1 MYLSKLQNVFVQ
13 IEKLYFKIYLT
24 RSPLSLRSLLSSS
37 ASWRRNPSLGRTSR
51 CFRTWDTTMGVVMIV
66 WQIPIYIV
74 PVPDINQ
81 LIWWKRTQNASENET
96 RLNKS
101 LHSSHTVSEH
111 QVGQYLTHVNDE
123 VRKKSKER
131 VFQMTWW
138 GNVLG
143 DVGYSKRM
151 GKRKY

>member
-1 MYLSKLQNVFVQ
+1 M
-13 IEKLYFKIYLT
+13 
-24 RSPLSLRSLLSSS
+24 
-37 ASWRRNPSLGRTSR
+37 
-51 CFRTWDTTMGVVMIV
+51 
-66 WQIPIYIV
+66 
-74 PVPDINQ
+74 
-81 LIWWKRTQNASENET
+81 SENGT
-96 RLNKS
+96 HLHKS

-131 VFQMTWW
+131 VVQMTWK

-151 GKRKY
+151 GSEGKKEIRERKKAI